1 MFICW
6 CHSGYCIRTLSHL
19 NLRSNELWTILGLR
33 ESYCEDEQK
42 DAMKE
47 WDDWG
52 WFVDNKHPWVVS
64 QLNQR
69 LGDKRLILKK
79 TVIRVSRCRLARF
92 LAKDG
97 ASTRTSHVEFRRA
110 FRRVRKSR
118 AWTWCWAGLV
128 IDFEL
133 VEEVDYLIQS
143 LVEDEVMGQW
153 LVHDGSREESCAGR
167 EESCA
172 DEMIVIDD

>member
-1 MFICW
+1 M
-6 CHSGYCIRTLSHL
+6 
-19 NLRSNELWTILGLR
+19 
-33 ESYCEDEQK
+33 
-42 DAMKE
+42 
-47 WDDWG
+47 
-52 WFVDNKHPWVVS
+52 
-64 QLNQR
+64 
-69 LGDKRLILKK
+69 KK
-79 TVIRVSRCRLARF
+79 TVIRVSRYRLARF

-97 ASTRTSHVEFRRA
+97 ASSRTSHVEFRRA

-153 LVHDGSREESCAGR
+153 LVHDGSK